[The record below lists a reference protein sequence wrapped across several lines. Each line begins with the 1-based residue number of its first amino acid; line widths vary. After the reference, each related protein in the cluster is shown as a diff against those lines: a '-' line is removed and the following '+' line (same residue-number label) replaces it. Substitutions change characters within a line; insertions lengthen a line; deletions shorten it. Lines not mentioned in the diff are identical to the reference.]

1 MERVAYMEHPTLSSL
16 AYIRSGTNPRPPLDV
31 YRWAVTGS
39 AVVRRNYFTRQAKT
53 LLNFAKSTSD
63 SNLAAGLI
71 DNVPGLMARL
81 EETNPPHPT
90 PAPPALEPPSKYSS
104 LPCARPLAA
113 GYFLQL

>member
-1 MERVAYMEHPTLSSL
+1 MERVAYMEHPPLSSL

-63 SNLAAGLI
+63 PNLAAALI
-71 DNVPGLMARL
+71 DNAPALNTRL
-81 EETNPPHPT
+81 GESNPPRPT
-90 PAPPALEPPSKYSS
+90 PFAPDPWPPPTERG
-104 LPCARPLAA
+104 LP
-113 GYFLQL
+113 

>member
-63 SNLAAGLI
+63 PNLAADLI
-71 DNVPGLMARL
+71 HKTADMKSQLGEAH
-81 EETNPPHPT
+81 TPHP
-90 PAPPALEPPSKYSS
+90 PPFAPDVEPTSPK
-104 LPCARPLAA
+104 
-113 GYFLQL
+113 

>member
-1 MERVAYMEHPTLSSL
+1 MEVLHIWNTPPLSSL

-63 SNLAAGLI
+63 PNLAAVLI
-71 DNVPGLMARL
+71 DEAADLKSRL
-81 EETNPPHPT
+81 DESNAPDQT
-90 PAPPALEPPSKYSS
+90 PLAPDVEPPAK
-104 LPCARPLAA
+104 
-113 GYFLQL
+113 